1 MNHWGL
7 VALAAFAVYLTALPN
22 GLVYD
27 DLQVIPGN
35 RLVEH
40 PGDVWAIFTG
50 PYRIGQQAVIGLA
63 YRPLTVWSFGWN
75 FGINE
80 LAGLPG
86 DSPFGFHLLN
96 VILHAATCIVLYA
109 MCLRLGLGGWTGLG
123 ASLLF
128 AVHPVHTEA
137 VTAVVNR
144 SEILAALFGLL
155 FLLLHRD
162 RRPAWAC
169 ALAALAAMWGKESG
183 ITFLAMAPVMDWLF
197 PRDEPRSRGAVYV
210 TYGAVA
216 AFWLGCWWW
225 VLKDHP
231 EQQVTPF
238 MDNPL
243 VALSAVQRVLTTTRI
258 HLHYLML
265 LIVPVGLSSDYS
277 FNVFPV
283 ITTIANGYV
292 LGALALGSAAVAA
305 GWAVRRTHPVV
316 TFALIGYP
324 VFFAVTSNV
333 LVTIG
338 VTAERHLYAPS
349 IAWCLLVAYGAWRLY
364 MSFGRL
370 VAVAFAALLV
380 AFGELTLARNRT
392 WHDELVLFRAQAAS
406 APASVR
412 ARFNYGTLLVKM
424 GENERAVPE
433 LEAAAAIYPG
443 HPDIFYNLGNALRV
457 THADPERV
465 IRAYR
470 EAIRLDPGNKPAIS
484 NLAVFLTG
492 LGRRREAR
500 PLVLELARQDPAY
513 HSLRLLHRLL
523 GMAP

>member
-162 RRPAWAC
+162 RRRLRTLDHHRTSTSLINSSTSDFQRSANAAVFPLRRPSVWRASAEMNTWLMIFRC
-169 ALAALAAMWGKESG
+169 AMTAPRRRAAGRK
-183 ITFLAMAPVMDWLF
+183 
-197 PRDEPRSRGAVYV
+197 GAV
-210 TYGAVA
+210 
-216 AFWLGCWWW
+216 
-225 VLKDHP
+225 
-231 EQQVTPF
+231 
-238 MDNPL
+238 
-243 VALSAVQRVLTTTRI
+243 
-258 HLHYLML
+258 
-265 LIVPVGLSSDYS
+265 
-277 FNVFPV
+277 
-283 ITTIANGYV
+283 
-292 LGALALGSAAVAA
+292 SAAITVAKSC
-305 GWAVRRTHPVV
+305 RR
-316 TFALIGYP
+316 
-324 VFFAVTSNV
+324 
-333 LVTIG
+333 
-338 VTAERHLYAPS
+338 VTAIRGPPCPS
-349 IAWCLLVAYGAWRLY
+349 SRSGPR
-364 MSFGRL
+364 GR
-370 VAVAFAALLV
+370 
-380 AFGELTLARNRT
+380 
-392 WHDELVLFRAQAAS
+392 
-406 APASVR
+406 
-412 ARFNYGTLLVKM
+412 
-424 GENERAVPE
+424 VP
-433 LEAAAAIYPG
+433 
-443 HPDIFYNLGNALRV
+443 
-457 THADPERV
+457 
-465 IRAYR
+465 
-470 EAIRLDPGNKPAIS
+470 S
-484 NLAVFLTG
+484 
-492 LGRRREAR
+492 
-500 PLVLELARQDPAY
+500 
-513 HSLRLLHRLL
+513 SLRDPRR
-523 GMAP
+523 